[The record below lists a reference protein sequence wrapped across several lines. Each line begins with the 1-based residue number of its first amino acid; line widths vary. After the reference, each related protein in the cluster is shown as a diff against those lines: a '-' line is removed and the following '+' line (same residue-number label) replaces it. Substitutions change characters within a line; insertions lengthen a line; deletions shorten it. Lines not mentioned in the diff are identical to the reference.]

1 MNITQEEVVDHQ
13 TVLHIELEDED
24 LDPYL
29 DRGYKRVVQRTS
41 IPGFRKGKAPRIVVE
56 RYVGRESLLDA
67 VADFMVT
74 DVTARAIDAQNLE
87 TVGMPKLE
95 LLELEPVT
103 VKATVALRPD
113 VDLGVYK
120 DIRVDEEEMEIVEE
134 DIQRRLDQLRESA
147 GSWEPAERPV
157 ELGDLV
163 TADMS
168 ATIDDATVLDQKGV
182 ILVADERGDGPFPGL
197 GIGLAGAVREE
208 PKKFTLAIPEDS
220 DSDHAG
226 QDVQFA
232 VTVIE
237 VKKRDLP
244 ELDDEFAKGVGDGYD
259 SLDALREQV
268 ESQLRA
274 DRQKLQ
280 DSTYR
285 EAVLDAFVESASIEL
300 PPLLVEHE
308 MEHMEADREQALDR
322 MNIRMD
328 DYLRYVDKSE
338 EDLQDETRESAIDRI
353 KRTLVLSTLAE
364 ADGLEVSD
372 AEIDEQIEAMPEDPT
387 SQTSRAERR
396 ARDSEEGRDSVRR
409 RILIDKTIEQMLA
422 IARGDSSDQQ
432 DEVPQADE
440 DTEESND
447 AGGDNDKQT

>member
-1 MNITQEEVVDHQ
+1 
-13 TVLHIELEDED
+13 
-24 LDPYL
+24 
-29 DRGYKRVVQRTS
+29 
-41 IPGFRKGKAPRIVVE
+41 
-56 RYVGRESLLDA
+56 
-67 VADFMVT
+67 
-74 DVTARAIDAQNLE
+74 
-87 TVGMPKLE
+87 MPKLE

-113 VDLGVYK
+113 VDLGVYE

-168 ATIDDATVLDQKGV
+168 AMIDDATVLDQKGV

-338 EDLQDETRESAIDRI
+338 ENLQDETRESAIDRI

-364 ADGLEVSD
+364 AAGLEVSD
-372 AEIDEQIEAMPEDPT
+372 AEIDEQVEATPED
-387 SQTSRAERR
+387 SARRTSRAARR
-396 ARDSEEGRDSVRR
+396 ATESEEARDSVRR

-432 DEVPQADE
+432 DEVPQADD